1 MVNQIWTQ
9 KHDEAITRTFDSLL
23 KTLEG
28 CEDRD
33 ECQQLLMQHQWPH
46 GPVTSMETPSA
57 AVRKTLGNKAIVHHC
72 KKLMDKVNPQNH
84 VVSQQP

>member
-9 KHDEAITRTFDSLL
+9 KHDEAISRTFDSLL

-33 ECQQLLMQHQWPH
+33 KCQQLLRQNKWPH
-46 GPVTSMETPSA
+46 GPITAVETPSV
-57 AVRKTLGNKAIVHHC
+57 AVRKTLGNKAIIYHC
-72 KKLMDKVNPQNH
+72 KTLMDEANPQNH
-84 VVSQQP
+84 MVSQ